1 MNLAK
6 IPLLGVVLL
15 LCLASLGCGAKEVR
29 VEDKIVGAWQGRF
42 EIDQA
47 AVDQRLE
54 TAEDVAQKLMLQAA
68 VATMSDANAAFNIE
82 LKADGTFQSKWTAA
96 NSTTESSGT
105 WQIKSV
111 EGSKVTL
118 VTTEKETSH
127 EHALTLAPDFLA
139 ESGGFS
145 MPAPGPLADLGV
157 LKFQRL

>member
-1 MNLAK
+1 MNPTK
-6 IPLLGVVLL
+6 TPLLGCVLL

-47 AVDQRLE
+47 TVDQRLE
-54 TAEDVAQKLMLQAA
+54 AAEDITQRLMLQAA
-68 VATMSDANAAFNIE
+68 VATMGDTNAAFNIE
-82 LKADGTFQSKWTAA
+82 LKADGTFQSKWSAA
-96 NSTTESSGT
+96 NNTIESTGT
-105 WQIKSV
+105 WQIKNI

-127 EHALTLAPDFLA
+127 EHSLTLAPDFLT